1 MMSTPLG
8 TRFRVT
14 SPMLMGFFVLLGV
27 FFPSDDMSYESDVN
41 IELRIMK
48 RKTGLLLHRA
58 AAVC

>member
-1 MMSTPLG
+1 
-8 TRFRVT
+8 
-14 SPMLMGFFVLLGV
+14 MLMGFFVLLGV